1 MTFNVDVKYFQDI
14 GMGEKNNGI
23 RFTAFS
29 KEPSQM

>member
-14 GMGEKNNGI
+14 GMGEKNI